1 MATCLNIVVVEDHDD
16 LRELTCLALTH
27 RGHQVVGL
35 SCAEELDD
43 EPGGGQVD
51 VFVIDLNLPGEDG
64 ISLAKRLRQV
74 YPLVGILMLTAR
86 SQNKDKVLG
95 YESGADLYMTK
106 PVNFEELCAAIQ
118 SFARRRQASAPAT
131 LLASDDAQA
140 SPLRLSKLL
149 LSGPGGEVRL
159 SSAEADMLTAF
170 ARAPGGRLETWQL
183 AQILD
188 LDINT
193 LNKASLEVRI
203 VRLRKKLQDV
213 GTAGVV
219 IESIRNVGYQICVSL
234 QII

>member
-16 LRELTCLALTH
+16 LRELTCMALSH

-35 SCAEELDD
+35 SCAEELED
-43 EPGGGQVD
+43 EAGGGPVD

-64 ISLAKRLRQV
+64 ISLAKRLRHV
-74 YPLVGILMLTAR
+74 YPLVGIVMLTAR

-106 PVNFEELCAAIQ
+106 PVNIDELCAAMQ
-118 SFARRRQASAPAT
+118 SFARRRQATAPNILGQDTANASA
-131 LLASDDAQA
+131 
-140 SPLRLSKLL
+140 LRLHKLA

-159 SSAEADMLTAF
+159 SAAEADMLTAF

-188 LDINT
+188 IEMAN

-213 GTAGVV
+213 GTAGMV
-219 IESIRNVGYQICVSL
+219 IEPIRNVGYQLCVSL

>member
-1 MATCLNIVVVEDHDD
+1 MAARLNIVVVEDHDD
-16 LRELTCLALTH
+16 LRELTCLALSH
-27 RGHQVVGL
+27 RGHHVVGL
-35 SCAEELDD
+35 SCAEELEDQA
-43 EPGGGQVD
+43 GGGPVD

-64 ISLAKRLRQV
+64 ISLTRRLRHV
-74 YPLVGILMLTAR
+74 YPLVGIVMLTAR

-95 YESGADLYMTK
+95 YDSGADLYMTK

-118 SFARRRQASAPAT
+118 SFARRRQVLTVP
-131 LLASDDAQA
+131 SDTRDTT
-140 SPLRLSKLL
+140 SPQTLRLNKLL
-149 LSGPGGEVRL
+149 LSGPEGDVRL

-188 LDINT
+188 LDMSN

-203 VRLRKKLQDV
+203 VRLRKKLQDA
-213 GTAGVV
+213 GTTGVV
-219 IESIRNVGYQICVSL
+219 IESIRNVGYQMCVPL

>member
-1 MATCLNIVVVEDHDD
+1 VAARLNIVVVEDHDD
-16 LRELTCLALTH
+16 LRELTCLALSH
-27 RGHQVVGL
+27 RGHHVVGL
-35 SCAEELDD
+35 SCAEELEDQA
-43 EPGGGQVD
+43 GGGPVD

-64 ISLAKRLRQV
+64 ISLTQRLRHV
-74 YPLVGILMLTAR
+74 YPLVGIVMLTAR

-95 YESGADLYMTK
+95 YDSGADLYMTK

-118 SFARRRQASAPAT
+118 SFARRRQVLSVP
-131 LLASDDAQA
+131 SDTRDTT
-140 SPLRLSKLL
+140 SPQTLRLNKLL
-149 LSGPGGEVRL
+149 LSGPEGDVRL

-188 LDINT
+188 LDMSN

-203 VRLRKKLQDV
+203 VRLRKKLQDA
-213 GTAGVV
+213 GTTGVV
-219 IESIRNVGYQICVSL
+219 IESIRNVGYQMCAPL

>member
-1 MATCLNIVVVEDHDD
+1 MAARLNIVVVEDHDD
-16 LRELTCLALTH
+16 LRELTCLALSH
-27 RGHQVVGL
+27 RGHHVVGL
-35 SCAEELDD
+35 SCAEELEDQA
-43 EPGGGQVD
+43 GGGPVD

-64 ISLAKRLRQV
+64 ISLTRRLRHV
-74 YPLVGILMLTAR
+74 YPLVGIVMLTAR

-95 YESGADLYMTK
+95 YDSGADLYMTK

-118 SFARRRQASAPAT
+118 SFARRRQVLSVP
-131 LLASDDAQA
+131 SDTGDTT
-140 SPLRLSKLL
+140 SPQTLRLNKLL
-149 LSGPGGEVRL
+149 LSGPEGDVRL

-188 LDINT
+188 LDMSN

-203 VRLRKKLQDV
+203 VRLRKKLQDA
-213 GTAGVV
+213 GTTGVV
-219 IESIRNVGYQICVSL
+219 IESIRNVGYQMCAPL

>member
-1 MATCLNIVVVEDHDD
+1 MAACLNIVVVEDHDD
-16 LRELTCLALTH
+16 LRELTCLALSH
-27 RGHQVVGL
+27 RGHHVVGL
-35 SCAEELDD
+35 SCAEELED
-43 EPGGGQVD
+43 EAGGGPVD

-74 YPLVGILMLTAR
+74 YPLVGIVMLTAR

-118 SFARRRQASAPAT
+118 SFARRRQAVAPHT
-131 LLASDDAQA
+131 SQVEASET
-140 SPLRLSKLL
+140 PLRLNKLL

-159 SSAEADMLTAF
+159 SAAEADMLTAF

-188 LDINT
+188 IEMAQ

>member
-1 MATCLNIVVVEDHDD
+1 MAARLNIVVVEDHDD
-16 LRELTCLALTH
+16 LRELTCLALSH
-27 RGHQVVGL
+27 RGHHVVGL
-35 SCAEELDD
+35 SCAEELED
-43 EPGGGQVD
+43 EAGGGPVD

-64 ISLAKRLRQV
+64 ISLTKRLRQV
-74 YPLVGILMLTAR
+74 YPLVGIVMLTAR

-95 YESGADLYMTK
+95 YDSGADLYMTK

-118 SFARRRQASAPAT
+118 SFARRRLVAAPMTAT
-131 LLASDDAQA
+131 SEEADALQ
-140 SPLRLSKLL
+140 PLRLNKLL

-183 AQILD
+183 AQVLD
-188 LDINT
+188 LDMSN

-213 GTAGVV
+213 GTSGVV

>member
-1 MATCLNIVVVEDHDD
+1 MAARLNIVVVEDHDD
-16 LRELTCLALTH
+16 LRELTCLALSH
-27 RGHQVVGL
+27 RGHHVVGL
-35 SCAEELDD
+35 SCAEELEDQA
-43 EPGGGQVD
+43 GGGPVD

-64 ISLAKRLRQV
+64 ISLTQRLRHV
-74 YPLVGILMLTAR
+74 YPLVGIVMLTAR

-95 YESGADLYMTK
+95 YDSGADLYMTK

-118 SFARRRQASAPAT
+118 SFARRRQVLSVP
-131 LLASDDAQA
+131 SDTRDTT
-140 SPLRLSKLL
+140 SPQTLRLNKLL
-149 LSGPGGEVRL
+149 LSGPEGDVRL

-188 LDINT
+188 LDMSN

-203 VRLRKKLQDV
+203 VRLRKKLQDA
-213 GTAGVV
+213 GTTGVV
-219 IESIRNVGYQICVSL
+219 IESIRNVGYQMCVPL

>member
-1 MATCLNIVVVEDHDD
+1 MAARLNIVVVEDHHD
-16 LRELTCLALTH
+16 LRELTCLALSH
-27 RGHQVVGL
+27 RGHHVVGL
-35 SCAEELDD
+35 SCAEELED
-43 EPGGGQVD
+43 EAGGGPVD

-64 ISLAKRLRQV
+64 ISLAKRLRHV
-74 YPLVGILMLTAR
+74 YPLVGIVMLTAR

-95 YESGADLYMTK
+95 YDSGADLYMTK

-118 SFARRRQASAPAT
+118 SFARRRHVVAPNT
-131 LLASDDAQA
+131 SLDDPALQ
-140 SPLRLSKLL
+140 PLRLSKLL
-149 LSGPGGEVRL
+149 LSGPTGEVRL

-188 LDINT
+188 IDMSN

-203 VRLRKKLQDV
+203 VRLRKKMQDA
-213 GTAGVV
+213 GTTGVV
-219 IESIRNVGYQICVSL
+219 IESIRNVGYQMCVSL

>member
-1 MATCLNIVVVEDHDD
+1 MAARLNIVVVEDHDD
-16 LRELTCLALTH
+16 LRELTCLALSH
-27 RGHQVVGL
+27 RGHHVVGL
-35 SCAEELDD
+35 SCAEELEDQA
-43 EPGGGQVD
+43 GGGPVD

-64 ISLAKRLRQV
+64 ISLTRRLRHV
-74 YPLVGILMLTAR
+74 YPLVGIVMLTAR

-95 YESGADLYMTK
+95 YDSGADLYMTK

-118 SFARRRQASAPAT
+118 SFARRRQVLSVP
-131 LLASDDAQA
+131 SDTRDTT
-140 SPLRLSKLL
+140 SPQTLRLNKLL
-149 LSGPGGEVRL
+149 LSGPEGDVRL

-188 LDINT
+188 LDMSN

-203 VRLRKKLQDV
+203 VRLRKKLQDA
-213 GTAGVV
+213 GTTGVE
-219 IESIRNVGYQICVSL
+219 IESIRNVGYQMCVPL

>member
-1 MATCLNIVVVEDHDD
+1 VATRLNIVVVEDHHD
-16 LRELTCLALTH
+16 LRELTCAALSH

-35 SCAEELDD
+35 SCAEELQD
-43 EPGGGQVD
+43 EAGGGPVD

-64 ISLAKRLRQV
+64 ISLAKRLRRV
-74 YPLVGILMLTAR
+74 YPLVGIVMLTAR

-106 PVNFEELCAAIQ
+106 PVNIDELCAAMQ
-118 SFARRRQASAPAT
+118 SFARRRQATVPSA
-131 LLASDDAQA
+131 LSHDD
-140 SPLRLSKLL
+140 SSNTPLRLNKLL
-149 LSGPGGEVRL
+149 LSGPAGDVRL
-159 SSAEADMLTAF
+159 SAAEADMLTAL

-188 LDINT
+188 IEMEN

-203 VRLRKKLQDV
+203 VRLRKKLQDA
-213 GTAGVV
+213 GTAGVA
-219 IESIRNVGYQICVSL
+219 IESIRNVGYQICVAV

>member
-1 MATCLNIVVVEDHDD
+1 MATRLNIVVVEDHDD
-16 LRELTCLALTH
+16 LRELTCLALSH

-35 SCAEELDD
+35 SCAEELED
-43 EPGGGQVD
+43 EAGGGPVD

-74 YPLVGILMLTAR
+74 YPLVGIVMLTAR

-118 SFARRRQASAPAT
+118 SFARRRQA
-131 LLASDDAQA
+131 ASPNTASFGDDAQA

-149 LSGPGGEVRL
+149 LSGPAGEVRL

-188 LDINT
+188 IDMAQ

>member
-16 LRELTCLALTH
+16 LRELTCMALSH

-35 SCAEELDD
+35 SCAEELED
-43 EPGGGQVD
+43 EAGGGPVD

-64 ISLAKRLRQV
+64 ISLAKRLRHV
-74 YPLVGILMLTAR
+74 YPLVGIVMLTAR

-106 PVNFEELCAAIQ
+106 PVNIDELCAAMQ
-118 SFARRRQASAPAT
+118 SFARRRQAIDPSVLGPGHARASA
-131 LLASDDAQA
+131 
-140 SPLRLSKLL
+140 LRLNKLA
-149 LSGPGGEVRL
+149 LSGPGGDVRL
-159 SSAEADMLTAF
+159 SAAEADMLTAF

-188 LDINT
+188 IDIDN

-219 IESIRNVGYQICVSL
+219 IEPIRNVGYQLCVSL